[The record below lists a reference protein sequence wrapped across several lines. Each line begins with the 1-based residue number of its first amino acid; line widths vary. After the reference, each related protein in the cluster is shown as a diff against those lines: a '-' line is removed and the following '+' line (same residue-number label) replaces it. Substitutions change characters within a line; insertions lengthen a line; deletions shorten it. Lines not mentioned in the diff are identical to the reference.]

1 MNIVPLQLVISPG
14 DLVPVSSEYN
24 LEFLNRRKALSAL
37 VKRKIKN
44 KKSGQEKQRAAL
56 NEGTHIMLRCC
67 VLARAGKARKTAK
80 YAPRRNYRCARKA
93 HFCCGMTYNALLETS
108 YFNSLHSRPIDPLRM
123 VRER

>member
-44 KKSGQEKQRAAL
+44 KKSEQEKQRAAL

-67 VLARAGKARKTAK
+67 VPVLTGKARKTAK
-80 YAPRRNYRCARKA
+80 YAPRRNSRCARKA

-108 YFNSLHSRPIDPLRM
+108 YFNNLRSRPFDRLQTG
-123 VRER
+123 RER